1 MVSDYHLAQIVE
13 LRGLGYK
20 HREIA
25 KKLGLKE
32 TQVGYWL
39 SQVRKEANE
48 RGNDPTY
55 VRIISAGVLP
65 EIVRILENV
74 GKFVK

>member
-1 MVSDYHLAQIVE
+1 MISDYHLAQIVE

-20 HREIA
+20 HKEIA

-32 TQVGYWL
+32 TQVNYWL
-39 SQVRKEANE
+39 GQVRKEAKE
-48 RGNDPTY
+48 KGDDPTY
-55 VRIISAGVLP
+55 VRIMSAGILP
-65 EIVRILENV
+65 EIVRILEGV

>member
-32 TQVGYWL
+32 TQVSYWL
-39 SQVRKEANE
+39 GQVRKEANE
-48 RGNDPTY
+48 KGNDPTY
-55 VRIISAGVLP
+55 VKIMSAGILP
-65 EIVRILENV
+65 EIVRLLGGI

>member
-20 HREIA
+20 QREIA
-25 KKLGLKE
+25 DKLGLKE
-32 TQVGYWL
+32 AHVNYWL
-39 SQVRKEANE
+39 GRAREEAKEK
-48 RGNDPTY
+48 GDDPTY
-55 VRIISAGVLP
+55 VRIMSAGILP
-65 EIVRILENV
+65 EIVRLLGGI